1 MIEEQARQ
9 GPIEG
14 ISRVLRELLRTP
26 RFKASVRIILREL
39 DPENAAL
46 LVRTLVWEDPEFFL
60 SLLSSTPSLL
70 NAAIAGVDEATSQL
84 ANFPTL
90 LLTGFMAGLIEE
102 VDARRLG
109 HAAGQ
114 ALVLS
119 ARLAAVND
127 ENLAG
132 AAAGFWEGLG
142 EGITESLPGAE
153 AGQGV
158 VGLLL
163 DTLVPMLG
171 SAVERLGSEAVR
183 EGSEARQLVRGIA
196 DNMRQIAGQNPEFM
210 QEVVVPLI
218 DAGREALAAAEADG
232 IVTDEDGGSEK

>member
-1 MIEEQARQ
+1 MIEEQAPK

-14 ISRVLRELLRTP
+14 MSRILRELLRTP
-26 RFKASVRIILREL
+26 RFKASVRIILRDL

-60 SLLSSTPSLL
+60 SLVGSTPALL
-70 NAAIAGVDEATSQL
+70 NAAIAGADEATAQL
-84 ANFPTL
+84 ANFPPV

-102 VDARRLG
+102 IDARRLG

-127 ENLAG
+127 EKLMH
-132 AAAGFWEGLG
+132 AASNFWEGLG
-142 EGITESLPGAE
+142 AGITESLPGAE
-153 AGQGV
+153 AGEGA

-171 SAVERLGSEAVR
+171 AAVERLGAEAVR
-183 EGSEARQLVRGIA
+183 EGSEARRLVAGIA
-196 DNMRQIAGQNPEFM
+196 ESVRQIAGENPEFM
-210 QEVVVPLI
+210 QEVAVPLV
-218 DAGREALAAAEADG
+218 DAGREALAAAESGGAAG
-232 IVTDEDGGSEK
+232 EEEDGGSE